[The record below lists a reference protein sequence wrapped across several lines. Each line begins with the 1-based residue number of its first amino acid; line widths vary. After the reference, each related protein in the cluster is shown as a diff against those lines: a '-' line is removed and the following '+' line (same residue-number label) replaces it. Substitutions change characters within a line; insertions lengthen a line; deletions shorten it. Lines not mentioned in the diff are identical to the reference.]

1 MGSVPREQTAVQPI
15 ADVDVHEGLRSFLE
29 LKPYLAP
36 EWHMYLNRDS
46 VARLPVKHAYA
57 NPSNGTS
64 LEVVNADG
72 TSDDW
77 YPERVRE
84 RLLDAFGITCAIL
97 VGVVPEALTAMP
109 QGKFAA
115 AAASAYNDWLIDT
128 WLSADDRYKGSVGV
142 AAQEPRLAARE
153 IDRVGGHPG
162 MLQVNL
168 PIAPPMVPWG
178 HELFHPIW
186 EAAERN
192 HLPVCFHV
200 GTPTG
205 TAGAPTAS
213 GWPATYM
220 ELRSGFA
227 GHFQS
232 ALVSLVCNGV
242 FEKYPGLKV
251 VLLEGGFSWAPSLM
265 WRLDQSW
272 RDARREVP
280 WLKRRPSEYIREHVR
295 FGTQPMEEPDDPR
308 HLLQVI
314 DMMGSEDMLMFSTDY
329 PHWDYDTPAAA
340 IPSVIGP
347 ELKRKILWENAR
359 DLYRLAEPAPSA
371 TAGATGQGG

>member
-1 MGSVPREQTAVQPI
+1 MSSSTIGRARQPI
-15 ADVDVHEGLRSFLE
+15 ADVDVHEGLRSFAE
-29 LKPYLAP
+29 LRPYLAP

-46 VARLPVKHAYA
+46 LGRLPAKHAYA
-57 NPSNGTS
+57 NPGNGTS
-64 LEVVNADG
+64 LELVHADG

-77 YPERVRE
+77 YPDRVRAQ
-84 RLLDAFGITCAIL
+84 LLDRYGIACAVL

-109 QGKFAA
+109 QSKFAA

-128 WLSADDRYKGSVGV
+128 WLRADERFKGAVGV
-142 AAQEPRLAARE
+142 AAQEPLLAARE

-168 PIAPPMVPWG
+168 PVAPPMLPWG
-178 HELFHPIW
+178 HEFFHPIW
-186 EAAERN
+186 EAAVRN
-192 HLPVCFHV
+192 RLPVSFHV

-205 TAGAPTAS
+205 TMGEPTAS

-220 ELRSGFA
+220 ELRSGFP
-227 GHFQS
+227 GHFQN
-232 ALVSLVCNGV
+232 AVISLVCNGV
-242 FEKYPGLKV
+242 FERFPDLKV

-308 HLLQVI
+308 QLLQVI
-314 DMMGSEDMLMFSTDY
+314 DMLGSEDLLMFSTDY
-329 PHWDYDTPAAA
+329 PHWDYDTPQAA
-340 IPSVIGP
+340 IPSVFGP
-347 ELKRKILWENAR
+347 ALRRKILWENAR
-359 DLYRLAEPAPSA
+359 DFYGLPEPVPVA
-371 TAGATGQGG
+371 AG